1 MKGIAAMRHTARPSS
16 PLRCFA
22 SSPLSRRTFLTF
34 SLAAAGWALLT
45 GHSPYRQWIAYRQAH
60 LLLFTTR
67 DDPQSDDLGERL
79 AARLRQALPESR
91 AQVARAPHADRL
103 ASLLSSGQADTAVVA
118 QEVAVA
124 LLRGERPFADYGAVA
139 LCALGQAK
147 RHMLV
152 CRADFRPR
160 HAFLVSEALCRGEVP
175 LLSLPDPDHMPPPHP
190 GALAVI
196 TGNAPDD

>member
-1 MKGIAAMRHTARPSS
+1 M
-16 PLRCFA
+16 
-22 SSPLSRRTFLTF
+22 SRRSVLT
-34 SLAAAGWALLT
+34 LALSTAGWALLT

-79 AARLRQALPESR
+79 AARLRETLPESR

-103 ASLLSSGQADTAVVA
+103 ASLLSSGQADTAVVT

-124 LLRGERPFADYGAVA
+124 LLRGEPPFAQYGAVA
-139 LCALGQAK
+139 LCALG
-147 RHMLV
+147 RTGRYLLV

-160 HAFLVSEALCRGEVP
+160 HAFLVAEALCRGEAPV
-175 LLSLPDPDHMPPPHP
+175 LSLPDSNGAPPPHP
-190 GALAVI
+190 GALAVAA
-196 TGNAPDD
+196 GALPND

>member
-1 MKGIAAMRHTARPSS
+1 VNRTV
-16 PLRCFA
+16 
-22 SSPLSRRTFLTF
+22 SRRSFLTLTL
-34 SLAAAGWALLT
+34 SAAGWALLT

-67 DDPQSDDLGERL
+67 EDPQSDDLGERL
-79 AARLRQALPESR
+79 AARLRQTLPESR

-118 QEVAVA
+118 RELAVA
-124 LLRGERPFADYGAVA
+124 LLRGDPPFAEYGPIA
-139 LCALGQAK
+139 LCALGQTE

-160 HAFLVSEALCRGEVP
+160 HAFLVAEALCRGEAP
-175 LLSLPDPDHMPPPHP
+175 LLSLPDSSRAPPPHP
-190 GALAVI
+190 GALAA
-196 TGNAPDD
+196 TSGSAPDE